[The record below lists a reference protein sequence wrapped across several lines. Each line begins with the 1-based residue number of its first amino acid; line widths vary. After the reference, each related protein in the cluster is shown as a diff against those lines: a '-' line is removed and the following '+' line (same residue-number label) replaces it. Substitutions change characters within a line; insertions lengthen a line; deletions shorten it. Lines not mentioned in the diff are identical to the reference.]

1 MSFNVRGASHRRD
14 GINLWE
20 HRAGMNIDT
29 IRRYGPDVIGFQE
42 CQNANLEVYKKE
54 LPGYTRLKGPLYGT
68 GQVEEYAAIF
78 FDPEQFEE
86 LDSGGFWLSD
96 TPEEYSASWGNEVI
110 RSANWA
116 VLRCRENGASF
127 LHVNTHLD
135 HVSEPARVQ
144 GNRLILEQREETNAN
159 HGDPPTVVTGDFN
172 CKPGTSPYRVFVE
185 EGFKDTFLAAGNEDD
200 EGAYTF
206 HAFKGEHFTPADMD
220 KPVGRI
226 DWILVRDDT
235 GIVTIR
241 SHEILR
247 DGDEETGK
255 YPSATT
261 LSSHSWISPID
272 REPALPPAHSSKTC
286 PARDAAK
293 AVREPPYVRIRGL
306 RASRGPSPNSVKLIR
321 IWHKYLDPE
330 PDEAE

>member
-1 MSFNVRGASHRRD
+1 MPERESGSLRKGVARPHASQR
-14 GINLWE
+14 
-20 HRAGMNIDT
+20 T
-29 IRRYGPDVIGFQE
+29 V
-42 CQNANLEVYKKE
+42 
-54 LPGYTRLKGPLYGT
+54 YGT

-144 GNRLILEQREETNAN
+144 GNRLILEQTEETKAN

-185 EGFKDTFLAAGNEDD
+185 EGFEDTFLAAGNEDD

-206 HAFKGEHFTPADMD
+206 HAFKGERFTPADTD
-220 KPVGRI
+220 QPVGRI
-226 DWILVRDDT
+226 DWILVRDDS

-247 DGDEETGK
+247 DGDEEAGK
-255 YPSATT
+255 YPSDHYPVLAQ
-261 LSSHSWISPID
+261 
-272 REPALPPAHSSKTC
+272 
-286 PARDAAK
+286 
-293 AVREPPYVRIRGL
+293 
-306 RASRGPSPNSVKLIR
+306 
-321 IWHKYLDPE
+321 LDLA
-330 PDEAE
+330 D